1 MRPLVK
7 LVTPTPSYP
16 FWRRIA
22 ASRISCSTIRPSRVT
37 SSDLN
42 YQWSSQVSALG
53 SCRAQIITV
62 HHNIISRAIT
72 KSLFFLACGYNLTD
86 QRIEQLNN
94 FLDEKSAQKV
104 DLPLLLMT
112 LTYLKELELQ
122 NEQENDADEYLD
134 AFVALGGQPDKDG
147 YVSKENLIQ
156 IIKAEF
162 ELTIDMEEFLRKI
175 GGNSE
180 EINYYQFCVLLD
192 AGTGGNPSR
201 VSSYLS

>member
-1 MRPLVK
+1 
-7 LVTPTPSYP
+7 
-16 FWRRIA
+16 
-22 ASRISCSTIRPSRVT
+22 
-37 SSDLN
+37 
-42 YQWSSQVSALG
+42 
-53 SCRAQIITV
+53 
-62 HHNIISRAIT
+62 
-72 KSLFFLACGYNLTD
+72 LTD
-86 QRIEQLNN
+86 QRIEQLNE
-94 FLDEKSAQKV
+94 FLDSKQADKV

-112 LTYLKELELQ
+112 LTYLKELELA

-134 AFVALGGQPDKDG
+134 AFVALGGQPDKEG
-147 YVSKENLIQ
+147 NVSKENLIE

-201 VSSYLS
+201 VSSYLSQNKGSSFMRFSYFVNNMDKL